1 MPVTAC
7 TSSRAGWRLEV
18 YGTVQGVGFRPF
30 VHRLATELGVD
41 GTVWNAGGFV
51 VIEVAGPR
59 AVLDRLVTRLRTDAP
74 PLARVVAV
82 TCADLPEPPAAG
94 SGFTVAESRAQASG
108 DGGNRG
114 DNWVDIPVDTATCP
128 ACTRELFDPA
138 DRRYR
143 YPFIN
148 CTDCGPRATII
159 DDLPYDRQRTGMREF
174 ALCPACAAE
183 YADPADR
190 RFHAEPLACPRCGP
204 RLSWHP
210 RATADPAPGRAAR
223 GAPVARAVGEAALQA
238 AVRVVEDGGIVAVK
252 GLGGYQLVCDATSC
266 PAVGRLRQRK
276 GREAKPF
283 AVMVR
288 DAAAAARLARVSS
301 SELALLCSPSRPI
314 VLLAARDDA
323 VPRLAAGVHP
333 GTRRVGLFLPY
344 SPLHLL
350 LLHDLDRPL
359 VVTSGNLTDEPIVTD
374 DAAAFA
380 RLASVADGFLAH
392 DRPILA
398 RYDDSVAH
406 VVASRS
412 AVVRRARGW
421 APASLPLPVPAPVPV
436 LAVGAELKH
445 TFTLAAGTRAI
456 VGPHTG
462 DLEDADTYDA
472 FRATLAHLGRVHAI
486 SPEIVAHDRHP
497 AYLSSQFAAGWPP
510 GKRMVVQHHH
520 AHVASCAAE
529 HGLTGPF
536 VGVAYD
542 GLGLGDDGTLWGG
555 EVLVADLAGY
565 RRFARFGQALLP
577 GGAAAV
583 RRPARMA
590 LGYLFGAEALGTAPL
605 DDALTRPFLTRLEP
619 REVAVVHRM
628 VDRAVN
634 SPQASSAGRLFDA
647 VASLLGLCDT
657 ATYEG
662 EAAVALEA
670 AAVEAAAVEAAALEA
685 AALEAA
691 ALEAAAL
698 EAAALE
704 AAAAHRQGAT
714 AREGAVDAAE
724 RRTLGWRLVRRDGL
738 WVYDVVPTLRDVLTG
753 HADGVPVARL
763 AARFHAT
770 VAAVTVACCLEAARE
785 TGLRDVCLSGGVFQN
800 ARLTAAVV
808 EDLEHEG
815 LHVHLNEQ
823 VPANDGGI
831 SYGQAAV
838 AAARLTGR

>member
-1 MPVTAC
+1 
-7 TSSRAGWRLEV
+7 
-18 YGTVQGVGFRPF
+18 
-30 VHRLATELGVD
+30 
-41 GTVWNAGGFV
+41 
-51 VIEVAGPR
+51 PR

-82 TCADLPEPPAAG
+82 TCADLPEPPPAG
-94 SGFTVAESRAQASG
+94 SGFSVAESRSRAAAGG
-108 DGGNRG
+108 DA
-114 DNWVDIPVDTATCP
+114 WVDIPVDTATCP

-138 DRRYR
+138 DRRHR

-174 ALCPACAAE
+174 SLCPACAAE
-183 YADPADR
+183 YVDPADR

-210 RATADPAPGRAAR
+210 LATAAPDR
-223 GAPVARAVGEAALQA
+223 GAHRAPDESVGRDAGTIPRARALGEAAVQA
-238 AVRVVEDGGIVAVK
+238 AVRVVDDGGIVAVK

-276 GREAKPF
+276 GRQAKPF

-288 DAAAAARLARVSS
+288 DAAAAARLARLSS
-301 SELALLCSPSRPI
+301 GELALLCSPSRPI
-314 VLLAARDDA
+314 VLLTARDDTA
-323 VPRLAAGVHP
+323 PRLAAAVHP

-374 DAAAFA
+374 DAVAFA

-398 RYDDSVAH
+398 RYDDSVAQ
-406 VVASRS
+406 VVAAKP

-421 APASLPLPVPAPVPV
+421 APASLPLPVPVPVPV

-472 FRATLAHLGRVHAI
+472 FRATLAHLSRIHAI
-486 SPEIVAHDRHP
+486 SPELVVRDRHP

-510 GKRMVVQHHH
+510 GKQMVVQHHH

-555 EVLVADLAGY
+555 EVFVADLVGY
-565 RRFARFGQALLP
+565 RRFARFGRALLP

-590 LGYLFGAEALGTAPL
+590 LGYLFGAEALGTPPL
-605 DDALTRPFLTRLEP
+605 DDALTRPFLGRLEP
-619 REVAVVHRM
+619 HEVAVVRRM
-628 VDRAVN
+628 VERAVN

-662 EAAVALEA
+662 EAAVT
-670 AAVEAAAVEAAALEA
+670 LEA

-691 ALEAAAL
+691 ATE
-698 EAAALE
+698 
-704 AAAAHRQGAT
+704 GAT
-714 AREGAVDAAE
+714 LEGIVDDSDRSA
-724 RRTLGWRLVRRDGL
+724 LGWRLARRDGL
-738 WVYDVVPTLRDVLTG
+738 WVYDVVPTLRDVLSG

-800 ARLTAAVV
+800 VRLTAAVV
-808 EDLEHEG
+808 KDLDHEG
-815 LHVHLNEQ
+815 LRVHLNEQ

-838 AAARLTGR
+838 AAARLTGLPGR